1 MASLTRAR
9 PAGTRGAIAGVG
21 ATNYQATW
29 FISLLIVMTCGVV
42 EIANAD
48 ILARRGSANAS
59 GYFWAGLV
67 AVVAPGAVRL
77 GVRSSSRAEH
87 LLIAISICVALYLV
101 KVLYAPSSFLFSD
114 EFIHY
119 QNARAAI
126 SSGHLFNTSVL
137 LPETKGYPGLASMTS
152 AVCSLTGLAIF
163 PAGLL
168 VIGCARFVLALGM
181 FLFVENIVRSSRIAG
196 FAVVL
201 YAGNPNFLFWSAEYA
216 YEQLALP
223 LFMVVL
229 FLLSLRREDQSIRT
243 RSAVAAGVLIPAIV
257 VTHHLTSFLLTASV
271 LIVAALS
278 VRRRAEDSKPVWWL
292 GIYALTL
299 SVVWSLTVA
308 RATLPYLHYILGGA
322 IGGAADLVSKG
333 GTGRTLFVSNSG
345 YVTPIAVR
353 ALTVASPILLLL
365 LCIAG
370 VIDFR
375 RFYRRDPFVSVLALA
390 ALGYFATALLR
401 VVPSAWE
408 TGNRASEFLFIGLGL
423 AAGFGASTIL
433 YRSKRRLLATYAIA
447 CVIAVAV
454 LGGPAAGWSPSLL
467 LPRPFELS
475 AGGERIDP
483 AGVAIARWTGRELKP
498 GSRFITDQTNARM
511 LLDYGS
517 GVLALHPTFVQIVI
531 QSSSFPGWEHAVL
544 RHANVQFAIVD
555 RRRVAWDNLAGYYV
569 SPTGNLARD
578 AYFPE
583 AMFRKFGRAGASL
596 VLDGGFV
603 VTYDVSPLA
612 QDARG
617 DVKPRA
623 RGLHA
628 PD

>member
-9 PAGTRGAIAGVG
+9 PVGTRGAIAGVG
-21 ATNYQATW
+21 ATNYQSTW
-29 FISLLIVMTCGVV
+29 FIAILVVMTCGVV

-48 ILARRGSANAS
+48 ILARRGSPNAS

-67 AVVAPGAVRL
+67 AIVAPGAVRL
-77 GVRSSSRAEH
+77 GARSSRRVEH
-87 LLIAISICVALYLV
+87 LLIATSICIALYLV
-101 KVLYAPSSFLFSD
+101 KVLYAPSTFLFAD

-119 QNARAAI
+119 QNAHAAI
-126 SSGHLFNTSVL
+126 SSGQLFNANVL
-137 LPETKGYPGLASMTS
+137 LPETKGYPGLASVTS
-152 AVCSLTGLAIF
+152 AVCSLTGLTIF

-168 VIGCARFVLALGM
+168 VIGCARFVLALAM
-181 FLFVENIVRSSRIAG
+181 FLFVENVVRSSRIAG

-201 YAGNPNFLFWSAEYA
+201 YAGNPNFLFFSAAYA

-223 LFMVVL
+223 LFVVVL
-229 FLLSLRREDQSIRT
+229 FLLSLRRENHSIHT

-257 VTHHLTSFLLTASV
+257 VTHHLTSFLLTAS
-271 LIVAALS
+271 LLLLAGLS
-278 VRRRAEDSKPVWWL
+278 VRRRSEDSKPFWWL
-292 GIYALTL
+292 GIFALTL
-299 SVVWSLTVA
+299 TVLWSLTVA

-345 YVTPIAVR
+345 YVAPIAVR
-353 ALTVASPILLLL
+353 ALTVASPILLLI

-370 VIDFR
+370 VIGFR
-375 RFYRRDPFVSVLALA
+375 RFYRRDPFASVLGLA
-390 ALGYFATALLR
+390 ALGYFVISLLR

-423 AAGFGASTIL
+423 AASFGASMIL
-433 YRSKRRLLATYAIA
+433 YRAKRRLLATYSTA
-447 CVIAVAV
+447 CLITVVV
-454 LGGPAAGWSPSLL
+454 LGGPAAGWAPSYL

-498 GSRFITDQTNARM
+498 GSRFVTDQTNAR
-511 LLDYGS
+511 LLLHYGS
-517 GVLALHPTFVQIVI
+517 GIVSLHPAFAQILI
-531 QSSSFPGWEHAVL
+531 QSSSFPSWERAAL
-544 RHANVQFAIVD
+544 RLTNTQFAIVD
-555 RRRVAWDNLAGYYV
+555 RRRIAWDNLGGYYF
-569 SPTGNLARD
+569 SRMGTQRNS
-578 AYFPE
+578 YFPE
-583 AMFRKFGRAGASL
+583 AMFQKFGRAGASR

-603 VTYDVSPLA
+603 VTYDVSPLE
-612 QDARG
+612 QDARRP
-617 DVKPRA
+617 VEQ
-623 RGLHA
+623 RGRGQHA